1 MPIAYLIGNVPFNDL
16 DILVEPPTLIPRPE
30 TEEWVIDLIAK
41 LKTLKSHTLT
51 ILDMC
56 SGSGCIAL
64 ALAKAFP
71 QSTVYALD
79 LSDKAIALGKKNAA
93 HNGIKNVTFMQSD
106 LFNELNTQHLFD
118 IIVSNPPYISFDEFQ
133 ELDASVSTWEDK
145 QALVAAD
152 NGTAIIN
159 DIIEDAADYL
169 KTDSEIAHTKIPQ
182 LIIEIGYRQADI
194 VQNLMNSAG
203 WIAVKILKDL
213 EGKDRVVTGRILH
226 AVDAQKKS

>member
-1 MPIAYLIGNVPFNDL
+1 
-16 DILVEPPTLIPRPE
+16 
-30 TEEWVIDLIAK
+30 
-41 LKTLKSHTLT
+41 
-51 ILDMC
+51 MC